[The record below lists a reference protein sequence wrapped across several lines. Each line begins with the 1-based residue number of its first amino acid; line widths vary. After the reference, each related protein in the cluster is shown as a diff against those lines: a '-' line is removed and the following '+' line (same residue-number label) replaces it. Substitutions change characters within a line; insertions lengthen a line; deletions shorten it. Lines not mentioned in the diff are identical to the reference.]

1 MNRLQTK
8 VREFNKVGG
17 QYCADGYGL
26 PNLTSFANQ
35 LRFLREEV
43 DEMSDAYSS
52 GDIMEVIDGAGDALY
67 VLLHIF
73 NQVGVDADVVLDE
86 IHRSNMSKFVLGD
99 DGKTPEAIMK
109 DGKIQKGPHY
119 FKPRWDQYLPQ
130 AAYNYQ
136 EHIKEQE

>member
-1 MNRLQTK
+1 MNRLQAK
-8 VREFNKVGG
+8 VHEFNRIGG
-17 QYCADGYGL
+17 QYCATGYGL
-26 PNLTSFANQ
+26 PDLTSFSNQ
-35 LRFLREEV
+35 LRFLAEEI
-43 DEMSDAYSS
+43 DEMEEAYMN
-52 GDIMEVIDGAGDALY
+52 GNLQEVIDGGGDALY

-73 NQVGVDADVVLDE
+73 NQVGVDADIVLDE

-136 EHIKEQE
+136 MYIKEQE

>member
-1 MNRLQTK
+1 MNRLQAK
-8 VREFNKVGG
+8 VHEFNKVGG
-17 QYCADGYGL
+17 QYCAVKYKL
-26 PNLTSFANQ
+26 PNSMSFDNQ
-35 LRFLREEV
+35 IGFLREEIY
-43 DEMSDAYSS
+43 EMVDAYNN
-52 GDIMEVIDGAGDALY
+52 GNIEEVIDGAGDAMY

-109 DGKIQKGPHY
+109 DGKIQKGPRY
-119 FKPRWDQYLPQ
+119 FKPRWDKCLPQ